1 MIDVLSCPVS
11 VGKVTL
17 ARGPANGCSESRLGR
32 GLTNGHGFD
41 WSKRDLALQAG
52 TNRGGKGCGAKTA
65 LVFWALESPA
75 SGGSPSRVPLACLL
89 PKRGLVKTVHVEL
102 PPGLGTF
109 HSRPLPY
116 VTTHLDHHPSSP
128 AQELDDI
135 YQDAASNVLL
145 ALCRHSWPAVAKHLE
160 TELLTGVF
168 PHRSLLYVMGILI
181 SKGMFRQRMDQEA
194 GNRRKP

>member
-17 ARGPANGCSESRLGR
+17 ARGPVNGCSESRLGR

-65 LVFWALESPA
+65 LVFWALESPG
-75 SGGSPSRVPLACLL
+75 SGGNPSRVPLACLL

-102 PPGLGTF
+102 PPALVHSTLTLF
-109 HSRPLPY
+109 HMSPPTLTTTLPPLPRNWMIY
-116 VTTHLDHHPSSP
+116 IKMQPAMCYWPSVGTHGQQWPS
-128 AQELDDI
+128 
-135 YQDAASNVLL
+135 
-145 ALCRHSWPAVAKHLE
+145 
-160 TELLTGVF
+160 T
-168 PHRSLLYVMGILI
+168 
-181 SKGMFRQRMDQEA
+181 
-194 GNRRKP
+194 